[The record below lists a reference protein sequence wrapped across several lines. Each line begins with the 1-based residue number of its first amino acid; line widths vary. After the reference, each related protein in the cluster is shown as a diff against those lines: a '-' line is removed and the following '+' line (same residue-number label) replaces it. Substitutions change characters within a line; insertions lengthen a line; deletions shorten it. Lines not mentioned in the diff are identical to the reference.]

1 MGTASFVGGEGNE
14 SPSPQGRGRK
24 GGEWSAS
31 LSTRAG
37 TSRGLPVSSS
47 SYCCILTST
56 GFVLTAHIL
65 WRQENSRGSGPS

>member
-14 SPSPQGRGRK
+14 SPNPQGRGRHAV
-24 GGEWSAS
+24 SAS

-37 TSRGLPVSSS
+37 KSQGLPVSSG

-56 GFVLTAHIL
+56 GFVLTAHVL